1 MSQVPLHLLRYQLPM
16 IWGVM
21 QAFMPPL
28 RHISAQTAQG
38 CLTRQIAAPADAL
51 VDHYVAWSGADAQR
65 YVDVLPPHLFS
76 QWGIPLVTKLLLQTG
91 YSLTGIINQ
100 GVTIAIHGQLPR
112 HQPLCVE
119 ATLESVEEAEGK
131 IRLAAHIRTGT
142 VEQPALQVAT
152 LHMLLIQ
159 QSYKRRKS
167 DLKPPVQQDWHSV
180 GQWQADAD
188 DGFGFALLT
197 GDFNPIHWIRAAGK
211 RSPFRQMVLHG
222 FGMFARSYEQL
233 PNVAALTEVEVRFLR
248 PVPLPSCL
256 LSVQCAKAIEQADGQ
271 QHIPLRLIGHGNKVH
286 MMGYCQYE
294 A

>member
-21 QAFMPPL
+21 QAFVPPL
-28 RHISAQTAQG
+28 RRFSHHTGHGS
-38 CLTRQIAAPADAL
+38 LKRQIAAPADTL
-51 VDHYVAWSGADAQR
+51 VNHYVAWSGADAQR

-76 QWGIPLVTKLLLQTG
+76 QWGIPLVTDLLLQTG
-91 YSLTGIINQ
+91 YALTGIINQ
-100 GVTIAIHGQLPR
+100 GVTITIHDQLPR
-112 HQPLCVE
+112 RQPLCVE
-119 ATLESVEEAEGK
+119 VTLESVEEAEGR
-131 IRLAAHIRTGT
+131 IRLSAHISTGT

-159 QSYKRRKS
+159 PSYKRRKG
-167 DLKPPVQQDWHSV
+167 DIKAPAQHDWHSV
-180 GQWQADAD
+180 GQWQAAAD

-233 PNVAALTEVEVRFLR
+233 PNVAALTEIDVRFLR
-248 PVPLPSCL
+248 PVPLPSCM
-256 LSVQCAKAIEQADGQ
+256 LSVQCAEPIEQADGQ
-271 QHIPLRLIGHGNKVH
+271 QHVPLRLIGQGNKVH
-286 MMGYCQYE
+286 MMGHCQY
-294 A
+294 

>member
-1 MSQVPLHLLRYQLPM
+1 MSQVPLHLLRYQLTM

-21 QAFMPPL
+21 QAFIPPL
-28 RHISAQTAQG
+28 RHIAGKTAQG
-38 CLTRQIAAPADAL
+38 YLKRQIDPPASTL

-65 YVDVLPPHLFS
+65 YADVLPPHLFS
-76 QWGIPLVTKLLLQTG
+76 QWGIPLVTDLLLQTG

-112 HQPLCVE
+112 RQPLSVE
-119 ATLESVEEAEGK
+119 VTLESVEEAEGR
-131 IRLAAHIRTGT
+131 IRLSAHISTGT

-159 QSYKRRKS
+159 PSYKRRKG
-167 DLKPPVQQDWHSV
+167 DIKPPVQHDWYSV
-180 GQWQADAD
+180 GQWQAKSD

-233 PNVAALTEVEVRFLR
+233 PNVAALTKIDVRFLR
-248 PVPLPSCL
+248 PVPLPSCM
-256 LSVQCAKAIEQADGQ
+256 LSVQCAEPTEQADGQ
-271 QHIPLRLIGHGNKVH
+271 QHVPLRLIGQGNKVH
-286 MMGYCQYE
+286 MMGHCQY
-294 A
+294 